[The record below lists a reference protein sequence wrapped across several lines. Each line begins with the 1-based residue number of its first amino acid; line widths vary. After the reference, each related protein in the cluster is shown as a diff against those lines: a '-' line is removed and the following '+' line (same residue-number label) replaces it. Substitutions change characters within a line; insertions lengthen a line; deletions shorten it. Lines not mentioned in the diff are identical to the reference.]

1 MTNEA
6 HSSNVVVLASGRSG
20 DGGQAPPGD
29 ETLAQARPQDQAKDA
44 EPEAPKAESEFRYTF
59 DNVIRELVMLR
70 TDMEYFRNV
79 VALGSA
85 RTVRI
90 KCLEKAIN
98 LLDRERDQA
107 QRKRDRRR

>member
-6 HSSNVVVLASGRSG
+6 HSSNVVVLTAGRSG

-29 ETLAQARPQDQAKDA
+29 ETLAQAGPQDQAKTA
-44 EPEAPKAESEFRYTF
+44 EPETTQAEFKYTF